1 MCWLSSLLDFGH
13 VVLIHQ
19 FVSIRG
25 VFDKP
30 QSLGV
35 ASLNLQNSEIV
46 KRTSYTLLWSN
57 LAYGQSYTYSCT
69 AMLSFLCQKYIC
81 LHNIL

>member
-1 MCWLSSLLDFGH
+1 MCWLSSLLDFGD
-13 VVLIHQ
+13 VALIHQ

-35 ASLNLQNSEIV
+35 AFLSLQIQRLSNE
-46 KRTSYTLLWSN
+46 YLWSN
-57 LAYGQSYTYSCT
+57 LAFGQSYTYSCT

-81 LHNIL
+81 LHKIL